1 MKKFQLL
8 LAIVLMGP
16 LLMVAQTPEL
26 TSEKT
31 ETSDLKT
38 DQSEVTNSK
47 PDNFWRKHNVK
58 FAAVPIINYD
68 PSLEL
73 NMAALA
79 NAFFRVN
86 PTDTISPLSM
96 AGAMVGYTTNETW
109 YWALYT
115 KLYFNQDNYRFTLGY
130 GDASVNFQ
138 YYDEIGAGFIDF
150 NTLHDALFIEL
161 QRRVYKRWYL
171 GLKFVSHQTL
181 TSFDDD
187 DGESGEPQRENMTNL
202 GIVVSHDTRDFI
214 YNPHSGDYLNFK
226 TGHYRDAWGAKYEYD
241 KYEFDFTKFFALSKN
256 EVIAARATALVA
268 TGDVPFEGQ
277 YVVGRDDIR
286 GYADGKHRADQ
297 VYNIQ
302 GEYRWNFY
310 KKWGMV
316 AFAGIATAVDNPS
329 EINFKDLLPGGGV
342 GLRYMAIPSEKI
354 NIGMD
359 VAVGR
364 NDWGLYFR
372 IAETFGDK

>member
-1 MKKFQLL
+1 MTKTLL
-8 LAIVLMGP
+8 TTVIFAFIIH
-16 LLMVAQTPEL
+16 
-26 TSEKT
+26 
-31 ETSDLKT
+31 
-38 DQSEVTNSK
+38 VTGLSQV
-47 PDNFWRKHNVK
+47 PDNQVSERDTSKQTIWKKHNVK
-58 FAAVPIINYD
+58 FAAIPIINYD

-73 NMAALA
+73 NMAALV

-86 PTDTISPLSM
+86 PADTISPLSM
-96 AGAMVGYTTNETW
+96 AGAMVGYTTNESW

-115 KLYFNQDNYRFTLGY
+115 KMYFNEDNYRLTLAY

-138 YYDEIGAGFIDF
+138 YYDAGYGGFIDF
-150 NTLHDALFIEL
+150 NSLHDLFIVEL

-171 GLKFVSHQTL
+171 GAKYFNQKIMT
-181 TSFDDD
+181 TYDM
-187 DGESGEPQRENMTNL
+187 DGMPTEPEKQNMTHL
-202 GIVVSHDTRDFI
+202 GFVISHDTRDFI
-214 YNPHSGDYLNFK
+214 YNPNGGDYLNFK
-226 TGHYRDAWGAKYEYD
+226 TGHYRDAWGSAYEFD
-241 KYEFDFTKFFALSKN
+241 KYEFDFTKFFGINEK
-256 EVIAARATALVA
+256 EVIAARLTALIA

-286 GYADGKHRADQ
+286 GYTNGKHRADQ

-316 AFAGIATAVDNPS
+316 GFAGVATAVNSPGD
-329 EINFKDLLPGGGV
+329 IKFKDLLPGAGV

-354 NIGMD
+354 NIGVD
-359 VAVGR
+359 VAVGQD
-364 NDWGLYFR
+364 DWGLYFR